1 MFIDGPY
8 GTPSGDIF
16 QAEHAV
22 LIGAGI
28 GVTPFASILQSI
40 VLRYRNARQVC
51 PRCNHG
57 WTGYIPTSVMRLK
70 KVYISQDYPVISFS
84 VSVYFTLFSLFVSI
98 KVDFF
103 WINRDQRSFEWFVS
117 LLSELEIEQSV
128 QSGLERFIDMH
139 MYMTSALR
147 KNDVKAIGLQM
158 ALDLIHKK
166 EKRDLIT
173 GLKTRTQAGRPDWD
187 KVSS

>member
-1 MFIDGPY
+1 MCLYLCVQKYLRIFVGALKVQKHFAYNFTLEKQNFTTKNLVVFEKSQIKNSLFTIIVNDIHYVQVFIDGPY

-70 KVYISQDYPVISFS
+70 KVCRPTI
-84 VSVYFTLFSLFVSI
+84 VY
-98 KVDFF
+98 
-103 WINRDQRSFEWFVS
+103 
-117 LLSELEIEQSV
+117 
-128 QSGLERFIDMH
+128 M
-139 MYMTSALR
+139 
-147 KNDVKAIGLQM
+147 
-158 ALDLIHKK
+158 
-166 EKRDLIT
+166 
-173 GLKTRTQAGRPDWD
+173 
-187 KVSS
+187 